1 MHQRRTGRDVLIDDI
16 LHYRN
21 GRQFPRSRQDV
32 GHLLLQPIGR
42 KIEGCFPSPL
52 ASALSRRLAQTHN
65 TTSFN
70 QLPQIF
76 RLQLQRTTLRE
87 WEWHWMHY
95 SFSPRGEDWNDWRLT
110 SQWAPSPAHDYWWV
124 AENVFQHINSVLGRL
139 EWTDIN
145 LVAIWGL
152 KRLTRPL

>member
-1 MHQRRTGRDVLIDDI
+1 MHQRRTGQDVLIDDI

-21 GRQFPRSRQDV
+21 GRQFPKSKQDV

-42 KIEGCFPSPL
+42 KIKGCFPSPL

-65 TTSFN
+65 TTRSN

-76 RLQLQRTTLRE
+76 RLQLQRTTFRE
-87 WEWHWMHY
+87 WEWQWMHF

-110 SQWAPSPAHDYWWV
+110 SQWAPSPRAWLWV
-124 AENVFQHINSVLGRL
+124 NCGKCISANQFCPGTTRVDWYQPGRYLGAETSY
-139 EWTDIN
+139 
-145 LVAIWGL
+145 
-152 KRLTRPL
+152 